1 MSEKVRVDKWL
12 WAARC
17 FKHRNDA
24 TEACKGGHVEVN
36 GAVVKPARKV
46 GPGDR
51 VQALTP
57 GGLRILEVVAV
68 AEKRGP
74 ASVAVTLYTDH
85 SPPPPESRW
94 QRHERT
100 GARPTKRDRR
110 RIEAEFGRRGWMD
123 EPGD

>member
-1 MSEKVRVDKWL
+1 MSDKVRVDKWL

-24 TEACKGGHVEVN
+24 TTACKGGHVEVN
-36 GAVVKPARKV
+36 GQVSKPARKV

-57 GGLRILEVVAV
+57 GGLRVLEIVAV
-68 AEKRGP
+68 AERRGP
-74 ASVAVTLYTDH
+74 AAVAQTLYTDH
-85 SPPPPESRW
+85 SPPPPERRW
-94 QRHERT
+94 ERIERT

-110 RIEAEFGRRGWMD
+110 RLQAEFGRRGWTP
-123 EPGD
+123 ESGD